1 MMHWYRLIG
10 ALCVLSVAG
19 GLLAG
24 CSAKLNSR
32 FDYSSSLHHHRRGN
46 PSMALASFPDGEK
59 GKFITAMERA
69 SLSILAGT
77 PDVDGLARYAKKVD
91 NAVRYKV
98 SREIKGFFYLET
110 PEGYY
115 ASEHEVIWM
124 HLLLCWGYLQG
135 GQQEKAG
142 VEARKSANLMSTA
155 WSDEGHFDDPLL
167 RVIMGGLWAMLGQ
180 WDEARVDFR
189 RAAMM
194 RPSLTWAHTLARL
207 DAPPRDLVIVLGG
220 PGAEPSWN
228 PRVTSNPIRGAR
240 GVEFIG
246 QGRKSALSLK
256 DDKDRALAM
265 NITPDSSS
273 WYRRHFVRNNEIGD
287 LIKDSN
293 YAVRM
298 TSATVT
304 AAAGVTLGI
313 GIGAAIMAGGIGIG
327 GGIVYLGFLGNSG
340 ELAALG
346 IVIGVGG
353 VTAGYKTGSD
363 IIDDSMKSARTQM
376 DISDAYR
383 FVRFLPEYA
392 WVGWSKE
399 PLTYPLK
406 GFVKNRNVAEV
417 PKEGRGV
424 TRINGVTLAYYPD
437 VAD

>member
-1 MMHWYRLIG
+1 
-10 ALCVLSVAG
+10 
-19 GLLAG
+19 
-24 CSAKLNSR
+24 
-32 FDYSSSLHHHRRGN
+32 
-46 PSMALASFPDGEK
+46 
-59 GKFITAMERA
+59 
-69 SLSILAGT
+69 
-77 PDVDGLARYAKKVD
+77 
-91 NAVRYKV
+91 
-98 SREIKGFFYLET
+98 
-110 PEGYY
+110 
-115 ASEHEVIWM
+115 
-124 HLLLCWGYLQG
+124 
-135 GQQEKAG
+135 
-142 VEARKSANLMSTA
+142 
-155 WSDEGHFDDPLL
+155 
-167 RVIMGGLWAMLGQ
+167 
-180 WDEARVDFR
+180 
-189 RAAMM
+189 
-194 RPSLTWAHTLARL
+194 
-207 DAPPRDLVIVLGG
+207 
-220 PGAEPSWN
+220 
-228 PRVTSNPIRGAR
+228 
-240 GVEFIG
+240 
-246 QGRKSALSLK
+246 
-256 DDKDRALAM
+256 M
-265 NITPDSSS
+265 NITPDSSA

-424 TRINGVTLAYYPD
+424 TRINGVTLVYYPD